1 MSKVLAMAISTQL
14 MLAGAVIGM
23 RFPNPI
29 AIRLTKANEFNCA
42 KCRLHRLPDDP
53 PSDYPA
59 VLKDRNLVPGRSL
72 TKAVLVTI
80 KRATGFATTKAALTL
95 PPAARPFGNPFHS
108 IKPGNPVPPFTPIAQ
123 PRRKPS
129 MPCQAR

>member
-1 MSKVLAMAISTQL
+1 MSKLVSTANFTQT
-14 MLAGAVIGM
+14 MHAGAVIVMGL
-23 RFPNPI
+23 PNPI
-29 AIRLTKANEFNCA
+29 AIRLTKAKEFNCA
-42 KCRLHRLPDDP
+42 KFRLHRLPDDP

-80 KRATGFATTKAALTL
+80 KRAMGFATTKATLTL
-95 PPAARPFGNPFHS
+95 PPAARPFGNTFHS
-108 IKPGNPVPPFTPIAQ
+108 IKPGNPVPPFTPSAQ

>member
-1 MSKVLAMAISTQL
+1 MEGGLINPLALIRTGAAKGVMS
-14 MLAGAVIGM
+14 
-23 RFPNPI
+23 
-29 AIRLTKANEFNCA
+29 IRLTKAKQFDSA
-42 KCRLHRLPDDP
+42 KFSLHRFPDEP
-53 PSDYPA
+53 PSDHPA
-59 VLKDRNLVPGRSL
+59 VLKDRNLLPGRSL

-80 KRATGFATTKAALTL
+80 KRATGYATTKATL
-95 PPAARPFGNPFHS
+95 MVPPAARPFGNPFHS